1 MRATSSIRP
10 AAAILRSVPTVRSTP
25 PVPPR
30 TAALAVLEAAAELEP
45 ALAEAVAWYLLVPIA
60 ELDQLTAGELVAQGR
75 EAAVL
80 AFLRAVIDGRRG

>member
-10 AAAILRSVPTVRSTP
+10 AAAILRSVPTARSTS
-25 PVPPR
+25 PVPAR

-45 ALAEAVAWYLLVPIA
+45 ELAEAVAWYLLVPIA

>member
-10 AAAILRSVPTVRSTP
+10 AAAILRSVPAARSTP
-25 PVPPR
+25 LVPAR

-45 ALAEAVAWYLLVPIA
+45 ELAEAVAWYLLVPIA
-60 ELDQLTAGELVAQGR
+60 ELGQLTASELVAQGR